1 MGKNVGWEKLERGL
15 LESILW
21 DRNEPFDDRSAYID
35 LRLRANFADTEFNPF
50 GNEVITVHAKE
61 IFTSIKKLAQ
71 HWGWSVNRVRRYL
84 LFLEKAHLAEV
95 KRHTYGTTITLM
107 NIDENGNR
115 RHTNEYADEPTNEY
129 ANEHANGYAGG
140 YADGPHNK
148 KDKKVKKDKEDS
160 KRNQE
165 YAKRW
170 NDLWGGEPE

>member
-21 DRNEPFDDRSAYID
+21 ERNEPFDDRSAYID

-71 HWGWSVNRVRRYL
+71 HWGWSTNRVRRFL
-84 LFLEKAHLAEV
+84 LFLEKTHLATI
-95 KRHTYGTTITLM
+95 KTHTYGTSITLM
-107 NIDENGNR
+107 DIDENGNR
-115 RHTNEYADEPTNEY
+115 RHTNDT
-129 ANEHANGYAGG
+129 ANETPNGTTDGVANGITGG
-140 YADGPHNK
+140 AANGTHNK
-148 KDKKVKKDKEDS
+148 KDKKSKKGIEES

>member
-21 DRNEPFDDRSAYID
+21 ERNEPFDDRSAYID

-71 HWGWSVNRVRRYL
+71 HWGWSTNRVRRFL
-84 LFLEKAHLAEV
+84 LFLEKTHLATI
-95 KRHTYGTTITLM
+95 KTHTYGTAITLM
-107 NIDENGNR
+107 DIDENGNR
-115 RHTNEYADEPTNEY
+115 RHTNGT
-129 ANEHANGYAGG
+129 ANETPNGTTDGVANGITGG
-140 YADGPHNK
+140 VANGTHNK
-148 KDKKVKKDKEDS
+148 KDKKGKKDKEDS

-165 YAKRW
+165 YAQRW